1 MMDRKYEEDLIA
13 AGHGKLVEK
22 YHAAERNRESDQEEQ
37 RRNEEMELLN
47 VSPAD
52 YVRERNKQSRAR

>member
-22 YHAAERNRESDQEEQ
+22 YHAAQKRRESEQEEK
-37 RRNEEMELLN
+37 RRSGETELLN

-52 YVRERNKQSRAR
+52 YIRERNKQAHGR